1 MQKNYLAAL
10 ATNPNALL
18 SDKNTLGN
26 TSPRAG
32 GGSPRSGTRRRS
44 KSRGS
49 RGNSPRNSDNSAA
62 ARNADNSAAA
72 DSGNQVPQASQ
83 EEEKKHVVMQEIF
96 HEIRRPDPQP
106 LPQEPDVSIGILKSD
121 TFMRKEFEHAE

>member
-1 MQKNYLAAL
+1 MGRIKLKMQKNYLAAL

-44 KSRGS
+44 KSGGRK
-49 RGNSPRNSDNSAA
+49 GNSNN
-62 ARNADNSAAA
+62 DNSAAA
-72 DSGNQVPQASQ
+72 DSGNQAPQVPQ
-83 EEEKKHVVMQEIF
+83 EEEKKQVVMQEIF

-121 TFMRKEFEHAE
+121 TFMRKEFEH

>member
-1 MQKNYLAAL
+1 M

-44 KSRGS
+44 KSGGRK
-49 RGNSPRNSDNSAA
+49 GNS
-62 ARNADNSAAA
+62 NADNSAAA
-72 DSGNQVPQASQ
+72 DSGNQAPQVPQ
-83 EEEKKHVVMQEIF
+83 EEEKKQVVMQEIF